1 MKQNKQDSMKLHQE
15 NGRVIRDKHRIPIV
29 LKKSYGLCCHP
40 NEIIFSV
47 MGRLGIGPSF
57 ALVELFGIHMRTMEL
72 EVFHNWLDLVSI
84 CSKVAKAMS
93 LNTGVKCLMGDP
105 LCGTWLHHY

>member
-1 MKQNKQDSMKLHQE
+1 MDTGKHEAKQARQHEAPPRKWKSHQRQAE
-15 NGRVIRDKHRIPIV
+15 DTYCAEEK
-29 LKKSYGLCCHP
+29 
-40 NEIIFSV
+40 
-47 MGRLGIGPSF
+47 GPSF

-93 LNTGVKCLMGDP
+93 LNTGVKCLMRDP
-105 LCGTWLHHY
+105 LCETCQHHY